1 MSGLKTN
8 SLFTMLRTWLRGEL
22 VGTDA
27 YGNQYFRERGAKPW
41 RKERRWVVYEVDV
54 EPTEVPPGWVGWLNR
69 RIEHAPSEQP
79 LAAPSWEKERLPNMT
94 GSDAAYLP
102 RGAVQRGGHRAAAT
116 GDYEAWQPE

>member
-1 MSGLKTN
+1 LSGLKTN

-79 LAAPSWEKERLPNMT
+79 LTAPSWEKERLPNMT

-116 GDYEAWQPE
+116 GDYEAWRPE